1 MKLKI
6 LACSFFWLACCVLAA
21 SAGDLPERPVDFPA
35 TQPASGSPGI
45 AAEAPS
51 PATAPA
57 VSAPPTH
64 PLRDPTQIDPILARA
79 LAAGPE
85 KDFTVQVA
93 RRGLI
98 AIAGKPTVALIELQG
113 TGIFCVQ
120 EGSVLTASVN
130 GLRTTLKVQSLSRD
144 GVVITA
150 DSKNVTVVIR

>member
-6 LACSFFWLACCVLAA
+6 AACSFVWVACCAMVA
-21 SAGDLPERPVDFPA
+21 SAADLPA
-35 TQPASGSPGI
+35 TQPAPKT
-45 AAEAPS
+45 AANAPS
-51 PATAPA
+51 PAATTQ
-57 VSAPPTH
+57 PP
-64 PLRDPTQIDPILARA
+64 RDPTQIDEALARA
-79 LAAGPE
+79 LAAGQGGTLTPH
-85 KDFTVQVA
+85 DLTVQVM

-113 TGIFCVQ
+113 SGIFVVQ

-130 GLRTTLKVQSLSRD
+130 GVRTTLKVESLSRD